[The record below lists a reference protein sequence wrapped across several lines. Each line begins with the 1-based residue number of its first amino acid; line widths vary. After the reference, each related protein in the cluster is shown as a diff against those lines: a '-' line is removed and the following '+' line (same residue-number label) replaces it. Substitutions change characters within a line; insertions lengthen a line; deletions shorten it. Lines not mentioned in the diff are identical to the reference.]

1 MRGYQKPQGL
11 CGHVETVSLIMPAKD
26 EKEGLTLLRQEFS
39 NSPLSKRPGF
49 CFIIVVDARSSD
61 GTMEISQNLADI
73 VITQDQK
80 WGKGEAVK
88 SAIRRWSKAPSD
100 ILVMMDADGSYLWDD
115 VERVIRRLESGAQVV
130 TGTRLKGV
138 FKRVEGMSILHHF
151 GNHALAFLASIRNM
165 RRIRDLC
172 SGLWGFRAEALLEIA
187 PSADGFDLEAEI
199 HGRMRVLRI
208 PLVQIPIQWRRRVGG
223 EAKIRSFADGLRIL
237 FRVIRT

>member
-1 MRGYQKPQGL
+1 M
-11 CGHVETVSLIMPAKD
+11 ETVSLIMPAKD

-39 NSPLSKRPGF
+39 NSPLSKRLGF
-49 CFIIVVDARSSD
+49 CFIIVVDSRSSD

-73 VITQDQK
+73 VIIQDQK

-88 SAIRRWSKAPSD
+88 SAIRRWSKDPSD
-100 ILVMMDADGSYLWDD
+100 ILVMMDADGSYRWDD

-130 TGTRLKGV
+130 TGTRLRGV
-138 FKRVEGMSILHHF
+138 FSKVEGMSILHHF
-151 GNHALAFLASIRNM
+151 GNHALAFLASIRNR

-237 FRVIRT
+237 FRIVRT